1 MFTTVLQIVILLLL
15 ILANGFFAMSEL
27 AVVAARKSRLEQLA
41 QAGHARAKAALALA
55 NNPNR
60 FLATLQV
67 GVTFIGIIAG
77 AYGGVTLAEKLVG
90 PLSGIAWL
98 APYSRGVAVAI
109 VVILTSFFTLV
120 LGELVPKRLALNS
133 RERMA
138 MLTAPVMQGLAYV
151 SAPLIWLLGQSTEAV
166 LRLLRVRPSAEPPIT
181 EEEIALLLEQGTQ
194 AGVFEA
200 AEQDMV
206 ESVFRLGDRQVARL
220 MTPRPDIVWLDA
232 GDPPEEIARK
242 LQESGYSRFPVGEG
256 NLDNLLGVAQAKD
269 LLVRYL
275 QGGALDLGASLR
287 APLYVPENL
296 PAPRVL
302 EAFKSGGTHLA
313 LVVDEYGSIQGLV
326 TLNDV
331 MQAIVGEAATES
343 AAEPEAMQREDGSWL
358 LDGMLPVDELE
369 DLLGLAPL
377 PEEER
382 GRYHTLGGFV
392 MAQMGRIPQAGDYFD
407 WGGWRFEVMD
417 MDGHRVDKVLATP
430 PKNPL

>member
-1 MFTTVLQIVILLLL
+1 
-15 ILANGFFAMSEL
+15 
-27 AVVAARKSRLEQLA
+27 
-41 QAGHARAKAALALA
+41 
-55 NNPNR
+55 
-60 FLATLQV
+60 
-67 GVTFIGIIAG
+67 
-77 AYGGVTLAEKLVG
+77 
-90 PLSGIAWL
+90 
-98 APYSRGVAVAI
+98 
-109 VVILTSFFTLV
+109 
-120 LGELVPKRLALNS
+120 
-133 RERMA
+133 
-138 MLTAPVMQGLAYV
+138 
-151 SAPLIWLLGQSTEAV
+151 
-166 LRLLRVRPSAEPPIT
+166 
-181 EEEIALLLEQGTQ
+181 
-194 AGVFEA
+194 
-200 AEQDMV
+200 MV

-256 NLDNLLGVAQAKD
+256 NLYNLLGVAQAKD

-275 QGGALDLGASLR
+275 QGGALDLRACLR

-313 LVVDEYGSIQGLV
+313 LVVDEYGSVQGLV